1 MKKLLNNFQRLKYK
15 NTLTVKMNK
24 KNVSH
29 ITLGTTFLSQQMFIK
44 IFADFNIK
52 QNNHK
57 EMYLMLSDV
66 IQI

>member
-1 MKKLLNNFQRLKYK
+1 MKKLFNNFQRVKYK
-15 NTLTVKMNK
+15 NKLTVKMNK
-24 KNVSH
+24 KNVSY
-29 ITLGTTFLSQQMFIK
+29 ITLGTTLLSQQMFIK